1 MKSELKMEL
10 CEDIK
15 RSLVAYLGHI
25 YKKYTIMFEY
35 NEFHRL
41 TLLSDPDMEGKQQ
54 CDLDL

>member
-1 MKSELKMEL
+1 MEL

-54 CDLDL
+54 SDLDL